1 MTTETQ
7 AGRRMSSEILEQPA
21 RVAAAL
27 RGVTEQAETLAGL
40 LGAADF
46 VVVLGRGSSRSAAT
60 FATEALRTLAGKP
73 AFCMSPAQLG
83 WGSTALDLRR
93 ALVVAISQS
102 GESSEVLVAARRALA
117 DGARLLVVT
126 NSASSTLAGLV
137 PRTHV
142 LECHAGAELAV
153 PATKSFTTS
162 LACLYGLA
170 IAANPGLLAEA
181 AQSLPAAIGRV
192 IDDET
197 ARFDATG
204 ARQYILVGE
213 GYGEAVAEEGAIK
226 LRETLQICATSFEA
240 SEFLH
245 GSINSAGPDT
255 MVVTIAADGLGA
267 RLAEQVIRQAA
278 ARGARTV
285 SIGGVITGIADFVIR
300 LPDTAP
306 EWAPFLAVI
315 PIQMAAHATC
325 LAAGRDP
332 DAPPGLT
339 KITRIAEV

>member
-1 MTTETQ
+1 
-7 AGRRMSSEILEQPA
+7 MSNEIHEQPA

-27 RGVTEQAETLAGL
+27 RGVSAQAGALAAL
-40 LGAADF
+40 LCSADF
-46 VVVLGRGSSRSAAT
+46 VILLGRGSSRSAAT

-73 AFCMSPAQLG
+73 AFSMSPAQLG
-83 WGSTALDLRR
+83 WGTTALDLRR

-102 GESSEVLVAARRALA
+102 GESREVLTAARRALA
-117 DGARLLVVT
+117 EGARLLVVT

-137 PRTHV
+137 PPAHV
-142 LECHAGAELAV
+142 VECHAGAELAV

-170 IAANPGLLAEA
+170 AASIPGRLAEA
-181 AQSLPAAIGRV
+181 TETLPAAMRRI
-192 IDDET
+192 IADET
-197 ARFDATG
+197 ARFDAGG

-213 GYGEAVAEEGAIK
+213 GYAEAAAEEGAIK
-226 LRETLQICATSFEA
+226 LRETLQICASSFEA

-245 GSINSAGPDT
+245 GSINSADPDT
-255 MVVTIAADGLGA
+255 MVVTIAADSLGA
-267 RLAEQVIRQAA
+267 QLAGQVTGEAA
-278 ARGARTV
+278 RRGARTV
-285 SIGGVITGIADFVIR
+285 SIGGVTAGIAGCEIR
-300 LPDTAP
+300 LPDTRP

-315 PIQMAAHATC
+315 PIQMAAYATC

-339 KITRIAEV
+339 KITRIENVRP